1 MTDLETE
8 QERKTKKLRAKYQVL
23 LEETASMRRD
33 VKLLEVRMRE
43 KDHEL
48 KLADIKI
55 KELKK

>member
-1 MTDLETE
+1 MSEE
-8 QERKTKKLRAKYQVL
+8 SEKKGKKLRIKYQAML
-23 LEETASMRRD
+23 DETAAMRRD
-33 VKLLEVRMRE
+33 VKLLEVRCRE